1 MNLADLAVRSKRL
14 EQLSMNLSGEELR
27 VSKGEL
33 PLHFVERREYLPASR
48 RTGWSWLGLSIGWL
62 AFRPACKPK

>member
-27 VSKGEL
+27 VSKGRVAAA
-33 PLHFVERREYLPASR
+33 FR
-48 RTGWSWLGLSIGWL
+48 RTARLFAGVEKARVVL
-62 AFRPACKPK
+62 AGAKYWMAGVPARL